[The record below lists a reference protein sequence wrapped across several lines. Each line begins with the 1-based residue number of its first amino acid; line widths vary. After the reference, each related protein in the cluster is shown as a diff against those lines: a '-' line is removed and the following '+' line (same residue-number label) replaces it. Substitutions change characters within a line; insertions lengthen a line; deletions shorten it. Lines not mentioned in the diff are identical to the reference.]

1 MLRTPTAEARPDRGD
16 AGGSDAE
23 GGEPARGDGQDGGEA
38 ARQVK
43 GEEIIIPD
51 SVSRVN
57 TSFL

>member
-43 GEEIIIPD
+43 GKEMIIP
-51 SVSRVN
+51 VPIP
-57 TSFL
+57 